1 MQVLKDLEI
10 GVMFWAGRDPL
21 ETVREVKSLGVRC
34 GQLAIPGDLAL
45 DAATTAAWKRAIAA
59 EDFHVVTVFV
69 AYAGEDYA
77 DIPTVGR
84 TVGLVPPSTRAARE
98 QRTYAVS
105 DLAAALGV
113 PAIALHVGCVPEN
126 PADPTYAEVR
136 ETVRRVADHAA
147 EWNQVFALETGQEP
161 APALAKFIQDVD
173 RPNLRIN
180 FDPANMIL
188 YGTGDPIQA
197 LDVLGPLV
205 VSVHAKDGI
214 WPAKDKPG
222 ALGVEQPFG
231 KGDVG
236 PARFLAKLKQIGYT
250 GTLNVEREGVEDQ
263 RQRLADI
270 RSAVALLE
278 GLLA

>member
-21 ETVREVKSLGVRC
+21 ETVREVKALGVRC
-34 GQLAIPGDLAL
+34 GQLAIPGDLKL
-45 DAATTAAWKRAIAA
+45 DAATTAAWKRAIAD
-59 EDFHVVTVFV
+59 EDFHVVTVFA
-69 AYAGEDYA
+69 AYNGEDYA

-84 TVGLVPPSTRAARE
+84 TVGLVPPATRAARE

-113 PAIALHVGCVPEN
+113 PAIALHIGCVPED
-126 PADPTYAEVR
+126 PADPTYIEVR
-136 ETVRRVADHAA
+136 DTVRRVADYAA
-147 EWNQVFALETGQEP
+147 KWNQVFALETGQEP
-161 APALAKFIQDVD
+161 APVLLKFIQDVD

-188 YGTGDPIQA
+188 YGTGDPIEA
-197 LDVLGPLV
+197 LEVLGPLV
-205 VSVHAKDGI
+205 VSAHAKDGK

-222 ALGVEQPFG
+222 AMGVEQPFG

-236 PARFLAKLKQIGYT
+236 PARFVAKLKQIGYA
-250 GTLNVEREGVEDQ
+250 GTLNVEREGVADEH
-263 RQRLADI
+263 QRLEDV
-270 RSAVALLE
+270 RNAVILLE
-278 GLLA
+278 GLVG